1 MRVSKYGDS
10 QLDIVI
16 IKIKRGIYMRIT
28 KILIMLL
35 VLSVVLSGCAK
46 KSDMVEKDDEI
57 VTDVSIEEAK
67 EIIESQENLIILDV
81 RTKEEFDAGHI
92 EGAIQIPVEELKNRV
107 SEIEEY
113 KDEPL
118 LVYCRSGNRSSKA
131 VDILVDNDFTNIKH
145 MNQGYMNWK

>member
-1 MRVSKYGDS
+1 
-10 QLDIVI
+10 
-16 IKIKRGIYMRIT
+16 MRIT

-67 EIIESQENLIILDV
+67 EIIESQEDLIILDV